1 MEILIMLVCFAVYR
15 KELLAF
21 MEAHNIDLP

>member
-15 KELLAF
+15 KELSAF
-21 MEAHNIDLP
+21 MDAHGLDLP